1 MVVGHLDVGLVPSV
15 VPQQPV
21 VTESP
26 AVLILTQHV
35 HKRTVHMESRLF
47 STYKVFFRYLS
58 IESKI
63 KKV

>member
-47 STYKVFFRYLS
+47 STYKVFNVL
-58 IESKI
+58 
-63 KKV
+63 